1 MRQFHRIVGLL
12 SALFLVVIC
21 LTGIALQHWSLFS
34 KPDSVSESPFVD
46 KNTDLVLGDD
56 GFVLVSTTAGVYR
69 SSDGGNVF
77 TPVVF
82 PQSLG
87 TIRSLAVHGDM
98 VLVAGKQAVVLIS
111 YDKGMLW
118 ERISLPESIFEL
130 DILRYDGRT
139 LHVVGNSG
147 YWQSLWPSE
156 TGFPVW
162 TCLDANVAHS
172 TLYQTV
178 LGIHSGYVGGS
189 ALVWLYT
196 AAGIGLLGL
205 IVTGLW
211 IYPRRRR

>member
-21 LTGIALQHWSLFS
+21 LTGIVLQHWSLFS
-34 KPDSVSESPFVD
+34 KPDISPASPFVNE
-46 KNTDLVLGDD
+46 NTDLALGKN
-56 GFVLVSTTAGVYR
+56 GLVFVSTATDVYR
-69 SSDGGNVF
+69 SVDGGKSF
-77 TPVVF
+77 APVVF

-87 TIRSLAVHGDM
+87 TIRALAVHGD
-98 VLVAGKQAVVLIS
+98 VVVAAGKQAVVLIS
-111 YDKGMLW
+111 YDSGNLW

-130 DILRYDGRT
+130 DVLRYDGRT

-147 YWQSLWPSE
+147 YWQAVWPSE
-156 TGFPVW
+156 TGFPLW
-162 TCLDANVAHS
+162 TCLDANAARS
-172 TLYQTV
+172 TVYQTV

-205 IVTGLW
+205 IATGLW